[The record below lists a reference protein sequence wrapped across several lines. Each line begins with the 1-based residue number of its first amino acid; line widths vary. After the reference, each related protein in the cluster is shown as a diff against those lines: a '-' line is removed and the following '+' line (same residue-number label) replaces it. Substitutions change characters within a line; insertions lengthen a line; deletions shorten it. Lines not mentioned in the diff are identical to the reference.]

1 MSTCNVASLRAPAF
15 RNKETQASHL
25 HQTPLKKI
33 TMHPE
38 IAFART
44 SYGVGSR
51 LKSAPT
57 AEMREFFRHIYLEQV
72 DAPAFQSSIEI
83 NLAHLLMLKEEGIID
98 AGVAASIVRTLE
110 TLRASGYEAFT
121 FDEGIGDSLPNIE
134 NYVIQ
139 ALGDR
144 VGGMLHIGRS
154 RGDYYSTLSRMKY
167 RTGLLQL
174 MDEIMALREVL
185 IGLVGRHTESIM
197 PGYTHMQHAQPITLG
212 YYMCAYVHELERDFA
227 RVGDAY
233 DRLNRCPLG
242 LGIISGTSYP
252 LNRRRTAQLLGFDE
266 LLRNGRDLTDRDYA
280 VESASA
286 AANGML
292 HLHKLATDLYDWATS
307 EFSTVRVHDGDAM
320 TSSMMPQK
328 ANPVLLEEVRTR
340 TAMVIGD
347 VAALLAMV
355 KGSPANNIEQT
366 SGDIPALD
374 AIDRAITTFRG
385 FTAFLPRIK
394 FDLKRMEQLVAL
406 HWSQATDLADMLV
419 ESADLSFREAHR
431 VVGALV
437 AASIE
442 KGTRPQE
449 ATLADLQAAAATVLQ
464 NEVDLSKV
472 ALADALDPRRGLE
485 RRKIEG
491 GPAPVRV
498 REAAQEAR
506 AQLAADAERQAGRKR
521 QLTTAR
527 DGLLADAARLAG
539 A

>member
-1 MSTCNVASLRAPAF
+1 MQPD
-15 RNKETQASHL
+15 
-25 HQTPLKKI
+25 
-33 TMHPE
+33 
-38 IAFART
+38 IAFAKT

-51 LKSAPT
+51 LKNPPT
-57 AEMREFFRHIYLEQV
+57 PEMRDFFRHIYLDHV

-83 NLAHLLMLKEEGIID
+83 NIAHVLMLKEEGIVD
-98 AGVAASIVRTLE
+98 AGVAASLVTALE
-110 TLRASGYEAFT
+110 DLRSSGYEAFA
-121 FDEGIGDSLPNIE
+121 FDPSIGDSLPNIE
-134 NYVIQ
+134 NYIIA

-154 RGDYYSTLSRMKY
+154 RGDYYATLSRMKF
-167 RTGLLQL
+167 RRRLLQL
-174 MDEIMALREVL
+174 MDEMLALREVL
-185 IGLVGRHTESIM
+185 VDLVERHTESIM
-197 PGYTHMQHAQPITLG
+197 PGYTHLQHAQPITLG
-212 YYMCAYVHELERDFA
+212 YYLCAYVHELERDFA

-233 DRLNRCPLG
+233 GRLNRSPLG
-242 LGIISGTSYP
+242 LGIISGSSFP
-252 LNRRRTAQLLGFDE
+252 LNRQRTAQLLGFDG
-266 LLRNGRDLTDRDYA
+266 LLRNGRDLTDRDFA

-292 HLHKLATDLYDWATS
+292 HLHKLATDLYEWATS
-307 EFSTVRVHDGDAM
+307 EFSTVRVDDGDAM

-347 VAALLAMV
+347 LMSLVAMV

-374 AIDRAITTFRG
+374 AIDRSITTFRG
-385 FTAFLPRIK
+385 FTAFLPRVK

-419 ESADLSFREAHR
+419 ENAGLSFREAHR

-437 AASIE
+437 ATSIE
-442 KGTRPQE
+442 NGTKPKE
-449 ATLADLQAAAATVLQ
+449 STMSDLQAAAATVLPAK
-464 NEVDLSKV
+464 VDLSKV

-485 RRKIEG
+485 RRQIEG

-498 REAAQEAR
+498 REAAHEAR
-506 AQLAADAERQAGRKR
+506 TQLAADKAALTRREGQQASARESLRAEAAKV
-521 QLTTAR
+521 AR
-527 DGLLADAARLAG
+527 V
-539 A
+539 